1 MKNRRDEKAQH
12 SVPLESTHNPITQL
26 LAAAAEGQDD
36 AREKLWHTI
45 YDELRAVARNQCQYD
60 PPGRG
65 PHPTTL
71 VHETY
76 IRLVG
81 EKCDREWANRKE
93 FFAAAARAM
102 RAIRIDDARTRG
114 RLKRGGGK
122 RPASLVESSDV
133 ADRKSDAESSAEELL
148 ALDEALKKL
157 EHQDPRKAEIVNLRY
172 FAGLTQKEIA
182 GVLGLSLRTVVQ
194 EWRIARVWLHRELS
208 GE

>member
-1 MKNRRDEKAQH
+1 MSATDP
-12 SVPLESTHNPITQL
+12 SPITEL
-26 LAAAAEGQDD
+26 LDAAAHGNPE
-36 AREKLWHTI
+36 AREKLWTAV
-45 YDELRAVARNQCQYD
+45 YQELHRVAQHQCKRE

-81 EKCDREWANRKE
+81 EKCDREWVNRRE

-172 FAGLTQKEIA
+172 FAGLTQEEIA

>member
-1 MKNRRDEKAQH
+1 MLDTKPGLITGLLDAAARGNNAARERLWSAIYMELRRVAQH
-12 SVPLESTHNPITQL
+12 
-26 LAAAAEGQDD
+26 
-36 AREKLWHTI
+36 
-45 YDELRAVARNQCQYD
+45 QCKHDQ
-60 PPGRG
+60 PGRG

-81 EKCDREWANRKE
+81 EKSDREWANRKE

-172 FAGLTQKEIA
+172 FAGLTQEEIA